1 MDLRAEQVNRLSEPY
16 RNKVIGAL
24 SEEQRRQLLSELF
37 VLKNMHTLVT
47 LFGDSMGMED
57 KSRAT
62 DGGNSHIEEKD
73 TIHDLGSVSSGRTL
87 IDTSSEEEEE
97 EEEED
102 EEDEEEEDEEEE
114 DE

>member
-1 MDLRAEQVNRLSEPY
+1 
-16 RNKVIGAL
+16 
-24 SEEQRRQLLSELF
+24 
-37 VLKNMHTLVT
+37 
-47 LFGDSMGMED
+47 MGMEE

-97 EEEED
+97 EEEE
-102 EEDEEEEDEEEE
+102 EDEEEEDEEEE
-114 DE
+114 DEEEDVKKRE